1 MEHSH
6 IHNWKLRGSLQG
18 DYHRVVLFLVNNF
31 YLGVSQRVE
40 GSRELFP
47 DAKQTCQ
54 CSRLVSE
61 DSVWLP
67 SNGLVIFSELP
78 VQERD

>member
-1 MEHSH
+1 MGHSH
-6 IHNWKLRGSLQG
+6 IHNRKLRGSLQG

-31 YLGVSQRVE
+31 YLGVSQHVE
-40 GSRELFP
+40 GWELFP

-67 SNGLVIFSELP
+67 SNGLVIFWELP
-78 VQERD
+78 AQERD